1 MAAFSL
7 LQLLLLGATVTVVAP
22 EPPQDVGQESLEL
35 QLPPIQQLL
44 QDPAPPPLPSSASA
58 ATAAPW
64 GPRSVP
70 GFPPP
75 WPEAAAVTRLCRYR
89 PPPPPSSVPALPP
102 SSFGHLRRQ
111 AAALGAF
118 STRLDSCCDRDAPV
132 PCARR
137 EWAAVLDAFCSAEFA
152 VKTRPFHCCR
162 LRGAHRRRCFSDA
175 AAALGTERSPE
186 VPVLVPVPVPVPF
199 PPGEPTASNVG
210 NICALRGLRPGP
222 TGPPGPLA
230 RFHRRLE
237 RDFGR
242 CCSNGSVECAHEAWR
257 SGLERLCRQEAALGL
272 RERSC
277 CGQGSAPARLRC
289 FAASAPQPR
298 YDRELHN
305 VSLGRAGPALLRAL
319 CGPAR
324 LLSKRRPIPELLG
337 AITSCCPRPPQEQ
350 RACTEEQLTHTIATL
365 CSTHGARG
373 GWKDPKRCCKG
384 GDAAARRRCFDSAYL
399 ERVSMGLAVPPP
411 PHGHEE

>member
-7 LQLLLLGATVTVVAP
+7 LLLLFLLLGATVVAP
-22 EPPQDVGQESLEL
+22 EPPQGLVQESLEL

-44 QDPAPPPLPSSASA
+44 QDPAPPPLPASSAP
-58 ATAAPW
+58 ATPW

-75 WPEAAAVTRLCRYR
+75 WPEAAAVTRMCRDR
-89 PPPPPSSVPALPP
+89 PPQPSAPPLPP

-111 AAALGAF
+111 AAALGALG
-118 STRLDSCCDRDAPV
+118 TRLDSCCGRDAPV

-137 EWAAVLDAFCSAEFA
+137 EWAAVLDAFCSEEFA

-162 LRGAHRRRCFSDA
+162 LRGAHRRRCFSEAADA
-175 AAALGTERSPE
+175 QTRSQGSPG
-186 VPVLVPVPVPVPF
+186 VPF
-199 PPGEPTASNVG
+199 PPGEPTAANMG

-222 TGPPGPLA
+222 TGTPGPLA
-230 RFHRRLE
+230 RFQLRLE
-237 RDFGR
+237 REFGR
-242 CCSNGSVECAHEAWR
+242 CCRNGSVECAHEAWR
-257 SGLERLCRQEAALGL
+257 SGLERLCRQEAGSGL
-272 RERSC
+272 RQRRC

-289 FAASAPQPR
+289 FAASAPHPR

-305 VSLGRAGPALLRAL
+305 VSLGRAGPQLLRAL

-350 RACTEEQLTHTIATL
+350 RACTEEQLTQAIATL
-365 CSTHGARG
+365 CSTHGQGG
-373 GWKDPKRCCKG
+373 GWKDPKRCCAG

-399 ERVSMGLAVPPP
+399 EGVPMGLAVPPP